1 MTIEEFQT
9 RLNTLLEG
17 LPASKFDTVADNVI
31 VELNDI
37 SSEADFLGMKSGKKL
52 ISNLTEALKTRK
64 AGNNTDDSIQIR
76 LTAMDFYIK
85 NLLSGTTEDL

>member
-9 RLNTLLEG
+9 RLNTLLED
-17 LPASKFDTVADNVI
+17 LPASEFDTVADSVI
-31 VELNDI
+31 VELSDI

-64 AGNNTDDSIQIR
+64 AGGNTDDSVQIR
-76 LTAMDFYIK
+76 LIAMDFYIK
-85 NLLSGTTEDL
+85 NLQSGIIEDL